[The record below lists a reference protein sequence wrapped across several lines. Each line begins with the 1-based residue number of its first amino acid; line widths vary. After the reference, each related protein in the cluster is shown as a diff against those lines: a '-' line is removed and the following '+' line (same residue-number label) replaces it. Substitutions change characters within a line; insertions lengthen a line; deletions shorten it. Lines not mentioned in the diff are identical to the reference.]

1 MTSKLATAPLRKRLK
16 ESFYLYK
23 KGFLREKKKIY
34 LKEAEAND
42 EQVNELAGP
51 ECFYVRKSSVQK

>member
-16 ESFYLYK
+16 EVLLK
-23 KGFLREKKKIY
+23 EGFFKKKKK
-34 LKEAEAND
+34 LDLREAEAND